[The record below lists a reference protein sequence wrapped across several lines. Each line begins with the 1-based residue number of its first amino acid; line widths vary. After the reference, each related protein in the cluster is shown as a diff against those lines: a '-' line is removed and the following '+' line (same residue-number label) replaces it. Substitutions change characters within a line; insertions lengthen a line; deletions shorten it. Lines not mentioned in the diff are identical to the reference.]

1 MTDRQ
6 KAIGAI
12 LMAIPALLMAC
23 TAWVQADAAAKREA
37 KTYQQAGEELGAQSD
52 EMLRLQAKMDAILA
66 KCDPGPRG
74 LIISGNT
81 FDKPGVANILLTDKP
96 LRERSR

>member
-1 MTDRQ
+1 MSDRQ
-6 KAIGAI
+6 KAILAI
-12 LMAIPALLMAC
+12 LSTIPAFLLAC
-23 TAWVQADAAAKREA
+23 TAWVQADAARKREA
-37 KTYQQAGEELGAQSD
+37 ATYQQAGEELGAQSD

-81 FDKPGVANILLTDKP
+81 FDKPGVANVLITDKP
-96 LRERSR
+96 LRERNR

>member
-6 KAIGAI
+6 KAILAI
-12 LMAIPALLMAC
+12 LSAIPAFILAC
-23 TAWVQADAAAKREA
+23 SAWVQADAARKREA
-37 KTYQQAGEELGAQSD
+37 ATYQQAGEELGAQSD
-52 EMLRLQAKMDAILA
+52 EMLRLQAKVDSILA

-81 FDKPGVANILLTDKP
+81 FDKPGVANVLITDKP
-96 LRERSR
+96 LRERNR